1 MTHHQLR
8 LPHTQQVVV
17 QVFIYIVYM
26 AVKCNTVATIDFV
39 HKICPDQN
47 QVLGIIKR
55 LIKTSNQNQDNFG
68 PYYQRTMLH
77 VTSAKVILI
86 LSEHDQGSQL
96 FHTAFTYHV

>member
-1 MTHHQLR
+1 MTHHQLD

-39 HKICPDQN
+39 FKICPDQN
-47 QVLGIIKR
+47 QVLRIIKR

-68 PYYQRTMLH
+68 PYSTMLH
-77 VTSAKVILI
+77 VKSAKVILI
-86 LSEHDQGSQL
+86 LSKHDQVSQL